1 MRRRLRDLG
10 FSIGRL
16 PTGPLNAI
24 TDVAGV
30 RVGHTTLIEGEGP
43 LVVGEGPVRTGV
55 TAVLPH
61 DDIFFNRVIAG
72 SFVLNGA
79 GEVSGLTQVAE
90 WGLLETPILLT
101 NTLAVGKV
109 SDAAVKWMT
118 RHFPGIG
125 TDYDVIIPLVGECDD
140 SWLNDAVGRH
150 VRSEHVY
157 RAIEQASGGAVPE
170 GSVGAGTGLV
180 TCDFKSGI
188 GTSSRRV
195 SLNGGGG
202 PAAQAGAASHPGDG
216 AYTLGVLVQSNF
228 GVMRSLRIDGV
239 PVGELLERL
248 LTPSDRRVRNAGSII
263 VVVATDAPLLSS
275 QIVRLCKR
283 AALGIGRVGSFAAH
297 GSGEIVVGF
306 STANKVPRGPS
317 GGIAAPIAGR
327 AAPLTASIEV
337 LLDEACDGLYEAI
350 VECTEEAIVNSLCMA
365 DEMTG
370 PAGHVAPALPLDRLA
385 SILGRAR
392 AAAADGRL

>member
-1 MRRRLRDLG
+1 MRQRLRELG
-10 FSIGRL
+10 FSIGHI
-16 PTGPLNAI
+16 PTGRYNAI
-24 TDVAGV
+24 TDVPGV

-61 DDIFFNRVIAG
+61 GDIFHNRVIAG

-157 RAIEQASGGAVPE
+157 RAIEQASDGPVRE
-170 GSVGAGTGLV
+170 GSVGAGTGLI
-180 TCDFKSGI
+180 TCDFKAGI

-195 SLNGGGG
+195 TLGQTDQPGSLR
-202 PAAQAGAASHPGDG
+202 
-216 AYTLGVLVQSNF
+216 AYTLGILVQSNF

-239 PVGELLERL
+239 PVGEVLEPEVTGHRRL
-248 LTPSDRRVRNAGSII
+248 KNAGSII

-275 QIVRLCKR
+275 LLVRLCKR
-283 AALGIGRVGSFAAH
+283 AALGVGRVGSFAAH
-297 GSGEIVVGF
+297 GSGEIIVGF
-306 STANKVPRGPS
+306 STANKVPRLGS
-317 GGIAAPIAGR
+317 DRDAGNSR
-327 AAPLTASIEV
+327 MTASIEV

-350 VECTEEAIVNSLCMA
+350 VECTEEAIINSLCMA

-370 PAGHVAPALPLDRLA
+370 PTGHVAPALPLDRLA
-385 SILGRAR
+385 PILRRAR
-392 AAAADGRL
+392 DATGAARI

>member
-30 RVGHTTLIEGEGP
+30 RVGHTTLIEGHGP

-61 DDIFFNRVIAG
+61 GDIFFNRVIAG

-125 TDYDVIIPLVGECDD
+125 TDYDAIIPLVGECDD

-157 RAIEQASGGAVPE
+157 RAIEQATGGAVTE
-170 GSVGAGTGLV
+170 GSVGAGTGLI
-180 TCDFKSGI
+180 TCDFKAGI

-195 SLNGGGG
+195 TLND
-202 PAAQAGAASHPGDG
+202 GDG
-216 AYTLGVLVQSNF
+216 PYTLGVLVQSNF

-239 PVGELLERL
+239 PVGELLEPR

-317 GGIAAPIAGR
+317 GALAQGGASSAVR
-327 AAPLTASIEV
+327 MTASIEV

-370 PAGHVAPALPLDRLA
+370 PAGRVAPALPLDRLA
-385 SILGRAR
+385 SILGRVR
-392 AAAADGRL
+392 AAAAQGLS

>member
-1 MRRRLRDLG
+1 MRQRLRELG
-10 FSIGRL
+10 FSIGHV
-16 PTGPLNAI
+16 PTGRYNAI
-24 TDVAGV
+24 TDVPGV

-55 TAVLPH
+55 TAVIPH
-61 DDIFFNRVIAG
+61 PDIFHNRVIAG

-157 RAIEQASGGAVPE
+157 RAIEQASDGPVRE
-170 GSVGAGTGLV
+170 GSVGAGTGLI
-180 TCDFKSGI
+180 TCDFKAGI

-195 SLNGGGG
+195 TLGQN
-202 PAAQAGAASHPGDG
+202 AAVRT
-216 AYTLGVLVQSNF
+216 YTLGILVQSNF

-239 PVGELLERL
+239 PVGELLEPELTAQRRL
-248 LTPSDRRVRNAGSII
+248 KNAGSII
-263 VVVATDAPLLSS
+263 VIVATDAPLLSS
-275 QIVRLCKR
+275 QLVRLCKR

-297 GSGEIVVGF
+297 GSGEIIVGF
-306 STANKVPRGPS
+306 STANKVPRVGPNS
-317 GGIAAPIAGR
+317 GADSGR
-327 AAPLTASIEV
+327 DFTMTASIEV

-350 VECTEEAIVNSLCMA
+350 VECTEEAIINSLCMA

-370 PAGHVAPALPLDRLA
+370 PTGHVAPALPLDRLA
-385 SILGRAR
+385 PILRRAR
-392 AAAADGRL
+392 DATETARP

>member
-30 RVGHTTLIEGEGP
+30 RVGHTTLIDGDGP

-55 TAVLPH
+55 TAVVPH
-61 DDIFFNRVIAG
+61 GDIFFNRVIAG

-157 RAIEQASGGAVPE
+157 RAIEQAAGGVVTE
-170 GSVGAGTGLV
+170 GSVGAGTGLI

-195 SLNGGGG
+195 DLNGGG
-202 PAAQAGAASHPGDG
+202 A

-239 PVGELLERL
+239 PVGELLEPL

-297 GSGEIVVGF
+297 GSGEIIVGF

-317 GGIAAPIAGR
+317 GGLAEAAGGR

-337 LLDEACDGLYEAI
+337 LLDEVCDGLYEAI

-370 PAGHVAPALPLDRLA
+370 PAGRVAPALPLDRLA
-385 SILGRAR
+385 SILGRVR
-392 AAAADGRL
+392 AAAADGRT